1 MPRNDQFNN
10 SHPLD
15 DYIVQQQLKN
25 LDNNSNVSLANQNTV
40 LDDFQ
45 QQFSDKEMQKIE
57 SISQQIKPLDND
69 GLLSYGTHLQENMSQ
84 FSHKMQDEV
93 QTKDIGPVGDS
104 LNQLMT
110 KLKAVNPDELNPE
123 KQSKLKRFFK
133 RTKASINEVFSRM
146 QSVSSQI
153 DRITIQ
159 LDKHKNN
166 LSKDIKLLDGLYQQN
181 KDYFDD
187 VNLYIAAAKRKKHE
201 IQTNDIPK
209 LQELANQ
216 TGNQMDIQAVADMEQ
231 FVDRLDKRI
240 YDLQLS
246 RQIAIQTAPQI
257 RMIQNVNQALAE
269 KIQSSI
275 LTSIPLWK
283 NQMAIAL
290 TLMRQ
295 RNAVSA
301 QRAVTDTTNDL
312 LTQNAAMLKQN
323 AIETATENERG
334 IVDIETLKTTQS
346 DIIETIEQTLQIQQ
360 NGRQKRKEAEKELVG
375 LEDELKQHLL
385 SMKKE

>member
-1 MPRNDQFNN
+1 MNQKDQFIN

-15 DYIVQQQLKN
+15 DYIDHQTHDVSTQ
-25 LDNNSNVSLANQNTV
+25 NVKQ
-40 LDDFQ
+40 DFE
-45 QQFSDKEMQKIE
+45 QQFNEQDLKKID
-57 SISQQIKPLDND
+57 SISQQIKPLDSE
-69 GLLSYGTHLQENMSQ
+69 GLLSFGTHLQQNMSQ
-84 FSHKMQDEV
+84 FSHQMLDEV
-93 QTKDIGPVGDS
+93 QSKDVGPIGDT
-104 LNQLMT
+104 LNQLMS
-110 KLKAVNPDELNPE
+110 KLREVNPDDLNQDN
-123 KQSKLKRFFK
+123 QSKLKRLFR

-146 QSVSSQI
+146 QSVSSQV

-159 LDKHKNN
+159 LDKHKGN
-166 LSKDIKLLDGLYQQN
+166 LTKDIQLLDHLYEQN
-181 KDYFDD
+181 KVYFDD
-187 VNLYIAAAKRKKHE
+187 VSLYIAAAQRKK
-201 IQTNDIPK
+201 QDINANELPK
-209 LQELANQ
+209 LRQYAEQ
-216 TGNQMDIQAVADMEQ
+216 SGNQMDIQSVADMEQ
-231 FVDRLDKRI
+231 FVDRLDKKI

-295 RNAVSA
+295 KNAVTA

-312 LTQNAAMLKQN
+312 LTRNAAMLKQN

-334 IVDIETLKTTQS
+334 IVDIETLKATQN
-346 DIIETIEQTLQIQQ
+346 DIIETIEQTLQIQY
-360 NGRQKRKEAEKELVG
+360 NGRQKRQQAERELSQ
-375 LEDELKQHLL
+375 LENELKEHLL
-385 SMKKE
+385 TMKKE

>member
-1 MPRNDQFNN
+1 MNQKDQFIN

-15 DYIVQQQLKN
+15 DYIEHQPHDVSTQ
-25 LDNNSNVSLANQNTV
+25 NVKQ
-40 LDDFQ
+40 DFE
-45 QQFSDKEMQKIE
+45 QQFNEQDLKKID
-57 SISQQIKPLDND
+57 SISQQIKPLDSE
-69 GLLSYGTHLQENMSQ
+69 GLLSFGTHLQQNMSQ
-84 FSHKMQDEV
+84 FSHQMLDEV
-93 QTKDIGPVGDS
+93 QSKDVGPIGDT
-104 LNQLMT
+104 LNQLMS
-110 KLKAVNPDELNPE
+110 KLREVNPDDLNQDN
-123 KQSKLKRFFK
+123 QSKLKRLFR

-146 QSVSSQI
+146 QSVSSQV

-159 LDKHKNN
+159 LDKHKGN
-166 LSKDIKLLDGLYQQN
+166 LTKDIQLLDHLYEQN
-181 KDYFDD
+181 KVYFDD
-187 VNLYIAAAKRKKHE
+187 VSLYIAAAQRKK
-201 IQTNDIPK
+201 QDINANELSK
-209 LQELANQ
+209 LRQHAEQ
-216 TGNQMDIQAVADMEQ
+216 SGNQMDIQSVADMEQ
-231 FVDRLDKRI
+231 FVDRLDKKI

-295 RNAVSA
+295 KNAVTA

-312 LTQNAAMLKQN
+312 LTRNAAMLKQN

-334 IVDIETLKTTQS
+334 IVDIETLKATQN
-346 DIIETIEQTLQIQQ
+346 DIIETIEQTLQIQY
-360 NGRQKRKEAEKELVG
+360 NGRQKRQQAERELSQ
-375 LEDELKQHLL
+375 LENELKEHLL
-385 SMKKE
+385 TMKKE